1 MRRHESATR
10 LGKLNLCRNLA
21 TALLLFVFQA
31 RDLSIANAQSLSSTF
46 REAVSI
52 DVETQVV
59 KRLESAR
66 EHIIEGQWETAVSIL
81 QELIDSSSDTL
92 IPVEPSRYSN
102 TADYCHL
109 LISKFPDVGL
119 TAYRERVD
127 AQAKEWL
134 AAGQQSL
141 DETSLRRIV
150 DSAFNSSVGD
160 DALSLLGELAFEQG
174 RFALA
179 RHYWSLL
186 VPSVVPKLEP
196 ANAAV
201 IEDRSATSPS
211 QSYLAHPDPSVTRE
225 DVLSRLV
232 LCSIFEGDNARA
244 ESELAVCRAEFPD
257 AQGTLA
263 GRTGRLVEILA
274 EVLHESSR
282 WADEKRFTSAK
293 TVPGGSL
300 SRSGQPGP
308 VPRTEQMI
316 WRQSIPRNRFQGPP
330 SRTALD
336 TDDSPPFFP
345 VVDHGT
351 VFVCGA
357 DSVSAFEL
365 STGRPKWAIN
375 ENDDG
380 TIYSNILE
388 RPVTPHLPSAGM
400 AWYSLCLSEGR
411 LYARMGPPVMRRS
424 RNEGNSFSEI
434 IGLDVAQREGEL
446 VFHATSDVLDTEAES
461 PEATSWSF
469 EGTPLVSDGRVYV
482 SARKG
487 FPEDETVVSC
497 FDASSSRLLW
507 KRKVCAS
514 LKIASDRFN
523 LVGQNLLTLGDGRL
537 FLATGTGAVAALEAT
552 NGRILWVITYQ
563 STGIDTPHELSDPR
577 RHGLVPCVYH
587 RGIVYAAPDDSNLVY
602 ALDAATGQPIW
613 RQQYPDQILHIVGI
627 VDGRLILSGQSVWAV
642 DARTGAAAWPQR
654 IGFADPAGRGYGR
667 PALSHDFLYWPTRDE
682 VLRIDHRQGNVVG
695 RIRLRE
701 DFRQSGGNLVIAD
714 GKLLIAQPDGLVA
727 LGEVDDLHAPA
738 KRQTDEIPPSES
750 SPGTASPGVRKNLSE
765 PTGNVSDTTSRIQS
779 AANFRHPRAGGEP
792 EQGQNPSAR
801 LPGHDVVP
809 VRKVTFETSLSRNVE
824 LFALQ
829 QRTAISSA
837 EQLSQRESQQAEFSQ
852 FTMPDLWPAQRAW
865 RKTLQEGSSVR
876 FPDRTSRTQT
886 TGVIVTNGGML
897 QILDSS
903 DGVER
908 WSVNVSEPFSQV
920 AVSGNVLVT
929 SGPSG
934 IVARNLHDGRL
945 AWRRVTNADDSSRI
959 QIRTIEGSDHFLAM
973 IDSRVVSLSP
983 ASGDELWSW
992 PPAAGTAARLAAA
1005 RFPATFTLG
1014 RTRLL
1019 FRLAGS
1025 PDYGLLDLENGR
1037 LIRRGSLPFTAASLL
1052 ELSAVGASSK
1062 TAIIG
1067 VDSNHRVRA
1076 TQLAEL
1082 GIRWT
1087 HNSSAITH
1095 GGPEILTDGAVMVV
1109 VEDRQFATRID
1120 SETGTPLWRRPIS
1133 ATPLNRVPL
1142 MTEMASNKLFVTSDR
1157 VARSFSLDDG
1167 TMNWQRYLG
1176 PGAWTLK
1183 HSGGKL
1189 VCIQSIPSENGQAD
1203 DSSSATIAVLDAA
1216 TGRFIQR
1223 LRFDSKVDHNDVDIQ
1238 ADRSIVRTGDE
1249 LVGFA
1254 HWPPDNSVDVVQ

>member
-1 MRRHESATR
+1 MAWV
-10 LGKLNLCRNLA
+10 
-21 TALLLFVFQA
+21 LLLVFQA
-31 RDLSIANAQSLSSTF
+31 HESPIAKAQGLSSTF

-59 KRLESAR
+59 KRLETAR

-81 QELIDSSSDTL
+81 QELIDSSGDTL
-92 IPVEPSRYSN
+92 IPVEPGRYSN

-109 LISKFPDVGL
+109 LISQFPDVGL
-119 TAYRERVD
+119 TAYRDRVD

-134 AAGQQSL
+134 AAGHQSL
-141 DETSLRRIV
+141 DETSLLRIV
-150 DSAFNSSVGD
+150 DSAFNSSIGD

-211 QSYLAHPDPSVTRE
+211 QSYLAHPDPSATRE

-244 ESELAVCRAEFPD
+244 ESELAVCRTEFPD

-263 GRTGRLVEILA
+263 GRTGLLVEILA

-282 WADEKRFTSAK
+282 WADGERFTPAK

-308 VPRTEQMI
+308 VPRTERMI
-316 WRQSIPRNRFQGPP
+316 WRQSISRNRFQGPP

-345 VVDHGT
+345 IVDHGA

-357 DSVSAFEL
+357 DSVFAFEL

-375 ENDDG
+375 ENDNG
-380 TIYSNILE
+380 TIYSNVLE
-388 RPVTPHLPSAGM
+388 RPITPHLPSAGM
-400 AWYSLCLSEGR
+400 AWYSLCVSEGR

-469 EGTPLVSDGRVYV
+469 EGTPLVSNGRVYV

-487 FPEDETVVSC
+487 FPEDETVVAC

-537 FLATGTGAVAALEAT
+537 FLVTGTGAVAALDAT
-552 NGRILWVITYQ
+552 TGRILWVITYQ
-563 STGIDTPHELSDPR
+563 STGIATPHELSDPR

-587 RGIVYAAPDDSNLVY
+587 RGIVYAAPDDSNLVF
-602 ALDAATGQPIW
+602 ALDAATGQPVW
-613 RQQYPDQILHIVGI
+613 RQQYPDQILHIVG
-627 VDGRLILSGQSVWAV
+627 VVNGRLILSGQSVWAV
-642 DARTGAAAWPQR
+642 DAGTGAAAWPQR

-682 VLRIDHRQGNVVG
+682 ILRIDHRQGNVVG

-701 DFRQSGGNLVIAD
+701 DFQQSGGNLVIAD

-727 LGEVDDLHAPA
+727 LGEVDSSPEPERQPA
-738 KRQTDEIPPSES
+738 PPSRTL
-750 SPGTASPGVRKNLSE
+750 PGSAGIAPLLQKATIASQRILQMRDKERATIDRADDFRLAQTIFAALPANAERFAFHQDRGDVARGRLLPAASE
-765 PTGNVSDTTSRIQS
+765 TTS
-779 AANFRHPRAGGEP
+779 
-792 EQGQNPSAR
+792 
-801 LPGHDVVP
+801 
-809 VRKVTFETSLSRNVE
+809 SRTD
-824 LFALQ
+824 L
-829 QRTAISSA
+829 
-837 EQLSQRESQQAEFSQ
+837 
-852 FTMPDLWPAQRAW
+852 PDLWPARRAW
-865 RKTLQEGSSVR
+865 RTTLQEGSSVR

-886 TGVIVTNGGML
+886 TGAIVTNAGML
-897 QILDSS
+897 QMLDSS

-945 AWRRVTNADDSSRI
+945 AWRRVTNAEDSSRI
-959 QIRTIEGSDHFLAM
+959 QIRTTEYSDHFLAM
-973 IDSRVVSLSP
+973 TSSRVVSLNS

-992 PPAAGTAARLAAA
+992 PPAAGTAAKPAAA
-1005 RFPATFTLG
+1005 RFPSAFALG
-1014 RTRLL
+1014 RIRLL
-1019 FRLAGS
+1019 FRPAGA
-1025 PDYGLLDLENGR
+1025 PDYGLLDLVNGR

-1052 ELSAVGASSK
+1052 EVPVEGAASK
-1062 TAIIG
+1062 TAITG
-1067 VDSNHRVRA
+1067 VDTDHQVRA

-1082 GIRWT
+1082 GIQWT
-1087 HNSSAITH
+1087 HKTSAATH
-1095 GGPEILTDGAVMVV
+1095 GGPEILTDGAAMVV

-1120 SETGTPLWRRPIS
+1120 AETGTPLWRRPIS
-1133 ATPLNRVPL
+1133 ATPLNQVSPNTDL
-1142 MTEMASNKLFVTSDR
+1142 ATNKLFVTSDR

-1167 TMNWQRYLG
+1167 TMIWKRYLG
-1176 PGAWTLK
+1176 PGEWTLK
-1183 HSGGKL
+1183 HSGGNL
-1189 VCIQSIPSENGQAD
+1189 LCIQSLSNENDEADHPST
-1203 DSSSATIAVLDAA
+1203 ATIAVLDAA

-1238 ADRSIVRTGDE
+1238 ADRCIVRTGDE
-1249 LVGFA
+1249 LIGFA
-1254 HWPPDNSVDVVQ
+1254 HWPPHNSVDVVQ